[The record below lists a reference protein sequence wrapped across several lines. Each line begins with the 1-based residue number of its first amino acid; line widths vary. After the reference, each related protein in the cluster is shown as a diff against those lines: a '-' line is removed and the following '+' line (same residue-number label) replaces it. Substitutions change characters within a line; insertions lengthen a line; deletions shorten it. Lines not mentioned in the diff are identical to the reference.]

1 MQCKQFFIQIKVSI
15 LIGNVVVTDGGNRKK
30 EKVKITVP
38 LKYLTNFWRSLE
50 MPLINCG
57 VELSTR
63 WIENCVLSGIEN
75 INNERAIAN
84 AGTVATFKIT
94 VAKLHI
100 LLVNRRQSKIIKTTE
115 WRI

>member
-1 MQCKQFFIQIKVSI
+1 
-15 LIGNVVVTDGGNRKK
+15 
-30 EKVKITVP
+30 
-38 LKYLTNFWRSLE
+38 

-94 VAKLHI
+94 DAKLHI

-115 WRI
+115 

>member
-1 MQCKQFFIQIKVSI
+1 MQGKQFFIQIKVSI
-15 LIGNVVVTDGGNRKK
+15 LIGNVVADGGNGKK

-57 VELSTR
+57 VELSIR

-94 VAKLHI
+94 VAKLHV
-100 LLVNRRQSKIIKTTE
+100 LLVNRRQSKIIKTIE
-115 WRI
+115 

>member
-15 LIGNVVVTDGGNRKK
+15 LIGNVVVADGGNRKK

-38 LKYLTNFWRSLE
+38 LKYLTNLWRSLE
-50 MPLINCG
+50 MSLINCG
-57 VELSTR
+57 AVLSIR

-94 VAKLHI
+94 VAKLPC
-100 LLVNRRQSKIIKTTE
+100 
-115 WRI
+115 